1 MELTKESDR
10 LGKEAIVPLLL
21 KLSAPG
27 VVGMMINALYNI
39 VDSIYIGRLST
50 EALSALSLSF
60 PIQMI
65 IISVAAGTGI
75 GTNSLISRLLGEGKK
90 HQANNTA
97 EHVFVIALVY
107 AAITMVVGFFW
118 GQDLIGIF
126 TNDQQ
131 LIDLTSQYLQ
141 IIMMGSIVLFVP
153 IIFNNILRGEGNTF
167 TPMLT
172 MIIGA
177 ITNIVLD
184 PFLIFGIGFF
194 PALGVKGAAIATLI
208 GRGLAGLFIMY
219 IVLFGDN
226 ELTLE
231 LSDFEFDLDILKDIY
246 QVGFPAMLMR
256 GLASVMLAG
265 MNKIVGYYD
274 TTAIAVVGIYF
285 RMQSIIILPIFGL
298 SQGFMP
304 LVGYNY
310 GHGNP
315 KRMKKT
321 IAFGAVLALT
331 FTLIGFTVFQIFS
344 EQLIRLFNKDPELIK
359 IGSNAL
365 KRISF
370 AYLIMGLNII
380 GSTTFQAL
388 GRGFPSLFISS
399 LRQIF
404 ILLPVMYFLGKIE
417 GLKTLWFAF
426 PIAEVIAFSLL
437 IVWLL
442 STIKKALYEMG
453 DRSAYC

>member
-10 LGKEAIVPLLL
+10 LGTEAIIPLLL

-27 VVGMMINALYNI
+27 VIGMLINALYNI

-65 IISVAAGTGI
+65 IISLSAGTGI
-75 GTNSLISRLLGEGKK
+75 GTNSLISRLLGKGKK
-90 HQANNTA
+90 HRANNTA
-97 EHVFVIALVY
+97 EHVFFIALIY
-107 AAITMVVGFFW
+107 AALTMVVGFFW
-118 GQDLIGIF
+118 GQDLIGLF
-126 TNDQQ
+126 TNNQE
-131 LIDLTSQYLQ
+131 LINLTSQYLQ
-141 IIMMGSIVLFVP
+141 IIMMGSVAIYVP

-172 MIIGA
+172 MMIGA
-177 ITNIVLD
+177 ITNIILD
-184 PFLIFGIGFF
+184 PFLIFGIGIF
-194 PALGVKGAAIATLI
+194 PKLGVQGAAYATLF
-208 GRGLAGLFIMY
+208 GRGLAGVFIMY
-219 IVLFGDN
+219 IVLYGDN
-226 ELTLE
+226 EVE
-231 LSDFEFDLDILKDIY
+231 LKLSEFEFDIEILKDIY

-256 GLASVMLAG
+256 ALASVMLAG
-265 MNKIVGYYD
+265 MNRIVGYYD

-315 KRMKKT
+315 NRMKKT
-321 IAFGAVLALT
+321 IAFGSILAFSFAL
-331 FTLIGFTVFQIFS
+331 LGFTIFQIFPT
-344 EQLIRLFNKDPELIK
+344 ELITLFNKDPELIK
-359 IGSNAL
+359 IGSTAL

-370 AYLIMGLNII
+370 AYLIMGFNII

-404 ILLPVMYFLGKIE
+404 ILLPVMYYLGQIQ
-417 GLKTLWFAF
+417 GLQALWFAF
-426 PIAEVIAFSLL
+426 PIAEVISFSLL
-437 IVWLL
+437 IFWLL
-442 STIKKALYEMG
+442 RTIKKAISSMNQET
-453 DRSAYC
+453 AT